1 MERVVELILDNLEI
15 PQCITISPNIVTSMD
30 KWCCPFWTFAH
41 SVGKECAVQKKA
53 PVHRVARC
61 RQMAYCVDHDAAP
74 CTALKVQNCQLRQ
87 WIVVSSCSPTSYP
100 LWNANNLQE
109 VVPLEMQQRWTC
121 GAPGSERRDFREGL
135 QYAKRINCIEWMVK
149 KKNGLHVLSD
159 SRISRF

>member
-15 PQCITISPNIVTSMD
+15 PQCITISQNIVTSMD

-41 SVGKECAVQKKA
+41 SVGKECALQKKA

-87 WIVVSSCSPTSYP
+87 WIVVSSCSPTSYISIMKRKQP
-100 LWNANNLQE
+100 TRSCSFGNATKMDLWRSWVWKE
-109 VVPLEMQQRWTC
+109 GFP
-121 GAPGSERRDFREGL
+121 RRP
-135 QYAKRINCIEWMVK
+135 AVC
-149 KKNGLHVLSD
+149 KKNKLHRMHV
-159 SRISRF
+159 FF